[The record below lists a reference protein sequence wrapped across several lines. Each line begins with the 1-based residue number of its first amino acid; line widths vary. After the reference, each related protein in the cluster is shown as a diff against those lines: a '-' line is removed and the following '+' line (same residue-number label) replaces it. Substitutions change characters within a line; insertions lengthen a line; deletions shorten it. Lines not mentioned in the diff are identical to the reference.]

1 MTRDKLI
8 IFFVKLLIDILN
20 ERVKLGLSVIG
31 ILILAVNLILL
42 KLVQSTSTASRVLEF
57 LVFQSFVLY

>member
-1 MTRDKLI
+1 MIRDKLI
-8 IFFVKLLIDILN
+8 IFFVELLIDILN

-42 KLVQSTSTASRVLEF
+42 KLVQSSKIASKFFEF
-57 LVFQSFVLY
+57 YSF